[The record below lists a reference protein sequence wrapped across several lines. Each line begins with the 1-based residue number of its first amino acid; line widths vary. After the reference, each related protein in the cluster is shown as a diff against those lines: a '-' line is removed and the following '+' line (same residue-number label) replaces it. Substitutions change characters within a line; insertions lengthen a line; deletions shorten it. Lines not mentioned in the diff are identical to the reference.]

1 MDKGRIIIIIG
12 PLNQNQVDAETG
24 AIIRTLTV
32 EITREQVRNSDL
44 CCAYEYDICMHVEIY
59 TDIIINS

>member
-1 MDKGRIIIIIG
+1 MIIIIIG

-32 EITREQVRNSDL
+32 EITREQVSNSDL
-44 CCAYEYDICMHVEIY
+44 CCAMCIRVRHLHACQNKYILYIV
-59 TDIIINS
+59 